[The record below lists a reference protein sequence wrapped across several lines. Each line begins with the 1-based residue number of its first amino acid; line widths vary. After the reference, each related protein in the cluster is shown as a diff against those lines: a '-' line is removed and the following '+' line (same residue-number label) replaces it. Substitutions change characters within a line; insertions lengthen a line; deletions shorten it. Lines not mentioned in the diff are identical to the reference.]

1 MLCKVACLSLAS
13 LFIRVLCNTNQ
24 IQAFAEIYQKNIEIS
39 SKSWLV
45 LLLSQRLLILTTA
58 AFANALGAGA
68 RAWGRG
74 PGFGGQG
81 VAKSIENLC
90 ME

>member
-1 MLCKVACLSLAS
+1 LGIKPVMAALS
-13 LFIRVLCNTNQ
+13 Q

-58 AFANALGAGA
+58 AFANALGAGGA
-68 RAWGRG
+68 GWGAGSGVRG
-74 PGFGGQG
+74 TGGS
-81 VAKSIENLC
+81 SINREPVH
-90 ME
+90 